1 MAANGATRKTR
12 HFTMTQSPR
21 NAVTRDA
28 ICTWV
33 ARLRPSDGCAICPI
47 TCAATSSL
55 IRDAA
60 RRRHCLGWPVDPRR
74 APGSSGPLLLRCV
87 CAPVGPSRARCDGRL
102 ARGPVPGACARASA
116 PSHRVVLRRRGSR
129 IDRQRSRPLARY
141 RRHISHGRRQAK
153 ARRQEAR
160 RQKTGREEARAGP
173 RRPRFVFAPSI
184 VLYAQAAKKSPKK

>member
-1 MAANGATRKTR
+1 MNLLQQPQRSGLQRAPRETREC
-12 HFTMTQSPR
+12 MIAQSR
-21 NAVTRDA
+21 GNAVTRDA

-60 RRRHCLGWPVDPRR
+60 RRRHCLGWRVDPRR

-116 PSHRVVLRRRGSR
+116 PSHRVVLRRRGPR
-129 IDRQRSRPLARY
+129 IDRQRPRPLARY

-153 ARRQEAR
+153 TRCQEAR
-160 RQKTGREEARAGP
+160 RQEGRGKEAGR
-173 RRPRFVFAPSI
+173 
-184 VLYAQAAKKSPKK
+184 